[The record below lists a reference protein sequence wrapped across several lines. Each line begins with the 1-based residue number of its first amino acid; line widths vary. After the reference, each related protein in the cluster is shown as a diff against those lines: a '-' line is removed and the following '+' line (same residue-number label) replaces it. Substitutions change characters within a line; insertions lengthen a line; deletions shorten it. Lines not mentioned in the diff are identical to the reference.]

1 MVDFARICVWEEDKN
16 EGGGN
21 EGVVVWRRKREE
33 TITPRRRGK
42 GLVDAVLEEVAPTM
56 IKHEWTTLQEYV
68 SGRKKGKEGGRKG
81 WFGGLMG
88 KEKKQ

>member
-33 TITPRRRGK
+33 TITLCRRGK
-42 GLVDAVLEEVAPTM
+42 GLADAVLEEVAPTM

-68 SGRKKGKEGGRKG
+68 SGRKGKEGGRKG